1 MDLDEALVDACA
13 QCGTSSSAANVMA
26 ADELEFQVNKTCGH
40 KFCKNCLND
49 IFTNQGKRQFSC
61 AACFKAGRQVMVKRE
76 KLSKKSLESLE
87 VDKDIRIRRKIKS
100 IFNQT
105 VNDFQTLEDFNNYE
119 EEVEDI
125 IFNLVHDLRVDE
137 MKAKIDR
144 YQKENEVEIALNQG
158 KAFEEDS
165 RIERQVQQ
173 ERQAL
178 ELKLQEQKIAE
189 RQERTFKAE
198 RHRQLNELALGERDR
213 ITIKRGGAADS
224 DADASANASQGAISA
239 QQKLALQQF
248 SSHSALL
255 KGIEQRNLPK
265 LISLPKTK
273 ADKLD
278 AEKALSREERLFMHS
293 AAGYSH
299 SIWFKKSWEE
309 GMPRE
314 CVPQVN
320 FF

>member
-1 MDLDEALVDACA
+1 MDLGEALVDACA

-49 IFTNQGKRQFSC
+49 IFTNQGKRQFTC
-61 AACFKAGRQVMVKRE
+61 AACSKVGRQVMVKRE
-76 KLSKKSLESLE
+76 KLSKKSLDSLE

-105 VNDFQTLEDFNNYE
+105 TKDFKTLEEFNNYE

-125 IFNLVHDLRVDE
+125 IFNLVHDLQVDD

-144 YQKENEVEIALNQG
+144 YQRENEMGIALNQG
-158 KAFEEDS
+158 KAFEEDI
-165 RIERQVQQ
+165 RLERQVQQ
-173 ERQAL
+173 EREAL
-178 ELKLQEQKIAE
+178 ELKLQEQEIAE

-198 RHRQLNELALGERDR
+198 KQRQLNEMFLGERDSLSVN
-213 ITIKRGGAADS
+213 IGGDAA
-224 DADASANASQGAISA
+224 AAANASEASTVA
-239 QQKLALQQF
+239 QQKQALQQF

-255 KGIEQRNLPK
+255 RGIEQRALPK
-265 LISLPKTK
+265 LVSLPKTK

-278 AEKALSREERLFMHS
+278 AEKALSREENLLMHR
-293 AAGYSH
+293 AAGYVH
-299 SIWFKKSWEE
+299 STWFRKSWNE
-309 GMPRE
+309 GMPE
-314 CVPQVN
+314 GCVPSVN
-320 FF
+320 LF